1 MDEQTNETQEETTTT
16 NEERTYTQEEVDK
29 MLQQEADRRVS
40 EAMKKAERKKEAAVK
55 EAQKLAKMNE
65 EEQFKYQ
72 LEQREKAIQEKEKA
86 LMVAENKATA
96 SQVLAERGISAKLVD
111 LVVSDDAEA
120 MLASIR
126 LLESEFKNSVKAEV
140 AKRLATTTPKKNL
153 PTDGTITKEVF
164 RKMSLR
170 EQTDLY
176 NNNPTLYKQ
185 LIN

>member
-1 MDEQTNETQEETTTT
+1 MDEQTNETQEETTA

-65 EEQFKYQ
+65 EEQFKYA

-120 MLASIR
+120 MMESIR

-140 AKRLATTTPKKNL
+140 EKRLATTTPKKNL